1 MDKLY
6 VRDNELLRLFHIC
19 VDDEYKNTNDAYE
32 LLKYGVVFIDES
44 GNLVREIS
52 RHLYNA
58 GKSMF
63 GLSNEMWK
71 NTFHKSYEHV
81 AETSMEDLVAE
92 QLIHYFST
100 YGLESMGFQAMP
112 YVPVEDLHLDLEAS
126 ANKRGFTFIRLVSEK
141 TAIEYINDYFKRTL
155 APNKMLMDEI
165 LALIPYTT
173 LKPEEIASF
182 ELKIAR
188 YDELGLVPNDGAD
201 FLRFM
206 VYKVG
211 CGTMLIKSNEVI
223 QHIKYNDVFYPQ
235 AYKYFDCANLEK
247 LAEVFYRFKPL
258 FLAFKSYDYCGPY
271 INKIRRLAVKYHKP
285 MNDVNVQNVSK
296 LFNEG
301 RINDVEKVLA
311 KASNRQLIKLYN
323 YFCNLVKTS
332 GKDVSLYNIRNGKSY
347 LNTKITERDK
357 VEDGCRLAIIW
368 AELHSRF
375 RNTLK
380 GKTFLIP
387 SYIDYAVPYSE
398 KQFVDFIPYGTK
410 IKRPTD
416 KAFSV
421 AIAWENYEGTR
432 TDIDLHL
439 NGIKESYGWNS
450 GYKDDEN
457 AIIYSGDM
465 TDATAGAVEAFY
477 FNPKG
482 EKFILSANKFTGRNG
497 VPFKMLMTEKQFPQY
512 TRPTWQE
519 AQTAP
524 IDISGAIFPPIG
536 LKFKDTSNMN
546 IGVFDEDGDFVF
558 YGGSFNNGIV
568 PDREMC
574 ANGVDALVNRSKNVL
589 SMTLL
594 LRLAGATVIDETQ
607 LPEEEEKRAEIID
620 LSPACLNL
628 TSLLE
633 IVDQN

>member
-6 VRDNELLRLFHIC
+6 TRNNELLRLFHIC
-19 VDDEYKNTNDAYE
+19 VDDEYKITSDAYE
-32 LLKYGVVFIDES
+32 LLKYGVAFVDED

-81 AETSMEDLVAE
+81 AETSMEELVAE
-92 QLIHYFST
+92 QLVHYFST
-100 YGLESMGFQAMP
+100 YGLEKMGFRAMP
-112 YVPVEDLHLDLEAS
+112 YVPVEELHLDLEAS

-141 TAIEYINDYFKRTL
+141 TAIEYINDYFKRTR
-155 APNKMLMDEI
+155 APNIMLMDYI
-165 LALIPYTT
+165 LDLIPYTT

-182 ELKIAR
+182 ELKMAR
-188 YDELGLVPNDGAD
+188 YDEMGLVPTEGAD

-206 VYKVG
+206 IYKVK
-211 CGTMLIKSNEVI
+211 CGTMLIKSDEVI
-223 QHIKYNDVFYPQ
+223 QHIKSNAFFYPLI
-235 AYKYFDCANLEK
+235 YKYFDCANLEK

-258 FLAFKSYDYCGPY
+258 FLAFKSYEYCGPY

-285 MNDVNVQNVSK
+285 MNDVNIQNISK

-301 RINDVEKVLA
+301 RVDDVEKVLA
-311 KASNRQLIKLYN
+311 KASNRQLVKLYN

-332 GKDVSLYNIRNGKSY
+332 GKDASLYNIRNGKSY
-347 LNTKITERDK
+347 INAETAERDK
-357 VEDGCRLAIIW
+357 VEDGCRLAVIW

-421 AIAWENYEGTR
+421 AIAWENYKGIR

-439 NGIKESYGWNS
+439 NNATKSYGWNS
-450 GYKDDEN
+450 SYKDDEN

-465 TDATAGAVEAFY
+465 TDATTGAVEAFY

-482 EKFILSANKFTGRNG
+482 EKFILSANNFTGRNG

-512 TRPTWQE
+512 ASWSLKT
-519 AQTAP
+519 QTAP
-524 IDISGAIFPPIG
+524 IDISSAIFPPIE
-536 LKFKDTSNMN
+536 LKFKDTSSMN
-546 IGVFDEDGDFVF
+546 IGVFDENGDFVF
-558 YGGSFNNGIV
+558 YGGSFNNRIV
-568 PDREMC
+568 PDRKMC
-574 ANGVDALVNRSKNVL
+574 AMGTDALVNRSKNVL
-589 SMTLL
+589 SMSLL